1 LLVTLRNVL
10 YMPLGGAKMSL
21 YTTGEA
27 AKICNVTVRT
37 IQYYDK
43 EGIIHPSEISVGGRR
58 LYSEEDINNLK
69 KVCMIKSLGV
79 SLAGIK
85 EIMKDEEGEKVIQVF
100 LEEQE
105 KEIAENI
112 DNLTE
117 QVKRIRVVR
126 DSIKESGFL
135 PVNSNEDIEELM
147 EEKKNIKKLRLFLL
161 AVGIPVSIMEW
172 TGIIYW
178 IMSGNPKLFL
188 VFLPIIIILSVFV
201 FVIYYGRTKFLCP
214 HCHTLFKPRVVEY
227 IFANHT
233 LKLRKL
239 TCTSCGHKG
248 MCIEKYSR
256 D

>member
-1 LLVTLRNVL
+1 MHVTLRNVL

-27 AKICNVTVRT
+27 AKICDVTVRT

-43 EGIIHPSEISVGGRR
+43 EGIIHPSELSEGGRR
-58 LYSEEDINNLK
+58 LYSEEDISNLK

-79 SLAGIK
+79 SLAGIR
-85 EIMKDEEGEKVIQVF
+85 EIMKDEDGEKVIQVF

-105 KEIAENI
+105 KEISESI
-112 DNLTE
+112 DNLTD
-117 QVKRIRVVR
+117 QIKRIRMVK
-126 DSIKESGFL
+126 DSINESGFL
-135 PVNSNEDIEELM
+135 PVNSKEDIDQLM
-147 EEKKNIKKLRLFLL
+147 EEKKNIKKLRIFLL

-178 IMSGNPKLFL
+178 IMTGNPKLFL
-188 VFLPIIIILSVFV
+188 ALLPVVILLSIIV

-214 HCHTLFKPRVVEY
+214 QCHKLFKPRVGEY

>member
-1 LLVTLRNVL
+1 
-10 YMPLGGAKMSL
+10 MPLGGAKMSL

-248 MCIEKYSR
+248 MCIEKYSI

>member
-1 LLVTLRNVL
+1 
-10 YMPLGGAKMSL
+10 MSL

-43 EGIIHPSEISVGGRR
+43 EGIIHPSELSEGGRR
-58 LYSEEDINNLK
+58 LYSEEDISNLK

-135 PVNSNEDIEELM
+135 PVNSKEDIEELM

-248 MCIEKYSR
+248 MCIEKYSI

>member
-248 MCIEKYSR
+248 MCIEKYSI

>member
-1 LLVTLRNVL
+1 
-10 YMPLGGAKMSL
+10 MSL

-248 MCIEKYSR
+248 MCIEKYSI

>member
-1 LLVTLRNVL
+1 
-10 YMPLGGAKMSL
+10 MSL

-43 EGIIHPSEISVGGRR
+43 EGIIHPSELSEGGRR

-85 EIMKDEEGEKVIQVF
+85 EIMKDENGEKVIQVF

-105 KEIAENI
+105 KEITENVET
-112 DNLTE
+112 LTD
-117 QVKRIRVVR
+117 QLKRIRLVK

-135 PVNSNEDIEELM
+135 PVNSKEDIEELM
-147 EEKKNIKKLRLFLL
+147 EEKKNITKLRLFLF
-161 AVGIPVSIMEW
+161 AVGIPVAAMEW
-172 TGIIYW
+172 SGIIYW
-178 IMSGNPKLFL
+178 IVSGNPRLFL
-188 VFLPIIIILSVFV
+188 GFLPIVIILSVIA
-201 FVIYYGRTKFLCP
+201 FVIMFKRTKFLCP
-214 HCHTLFKPRVVEY
+214 QCHTLFKPRVGEY

>member
-1 LLVTLRNVL
+1 
-10 YMPLGGAKMSL
+10 MSV

-43 EGIIHPSEISVGGRR
+43 EGIIHPSELSEGGRR
-58 LYSEEDINNLK
+58 LYSEEDISNLK

-85 EIMKDEEGEKVIQVF
+85 EIMKDEDGEKVIHTF

-105 KEIAENI
+105 KEITENI
-112 DNLTE
+112 ENLTA
-117 QVKRIRVVR
+117 QVKRIRLVR
-126 DSIKESGFL
+126 ESIKESGFL
-135 PVNSNEDIEELM
+135 PVNSREDIEELM
-147 EEKKNIKKLRLFLL
+147 EEKKNITRLRIFLL
-161 AVGIPVSIMEW
+161 AVGIPVATMEW
-172 TGIIYW
+172 SGIIYW
-178 IMSGNPKLFL
+178 IITGNPRLFL
-188 VFLPIIIILSVFV
+188 VFLPIVIVISIIAFIIVFR
-201 FVIYYGRTKFLCP
+201 RTKFLCP
-214 HCHTLFKPRVVEY
+214 QCHSLFKPRVGEY
-227 IFANHT
+227 FFASHT

-248 MCIEKYSR
+248 MCIEKYSK

>member
-1 LLVTLRNVL
+1 
-10 YMPLGGAKMSL
+10 MSL

-43 EGIIHPSEISVGGRR
+43 EGIIHPSEISDGGRR
-58 LYSEEDINNLK
+58 LYSEEDISNLK

-135 PVNSNEDIEELM
+135 PVNSKEDIEELM

-188 VFLPIIIILSVFV
+188 VFLPIIIILSVYV

-248 MCIEKYSR
+248 MCIEKYSI

>member
-1 LLVTLRNVL
+1 
-10 YMPLGGAKMSL
+10 MSL

-27 AKICNVTVRT
+27 AKICGVTVRT

-43 EGIIHPSEISVGGRR
+43 EGIIHPSELSEGGRR
-58 LYSEEDINNLK
+58 LYSEEDISNLK

-85 EIMKDEEGEKVIQVF
+85 EIMKDEDGEKVIQVF

-105 KEIAENI
+105 REISENI
-112 DNLTE
+112 ESLTK
-117 QVKRIRVVR
+117 QIKRIRVVR
-126 DSIKESGFL
+126 DSVKESGFL
-135 PVNSNEDIEELM
+135 PVNSKEDIEELM
-147 EEKKNIKKLRLFLL
+147 EEKKNIKKLRIFLL
-161 AVGIPVSIMEW
+161 AVGLPVSVMEW

-178 IMSGNPKLFL
+178 IMTGNPRLFL
-188 VFLPIIIILSVFV
+188 VFLPIIIILSIVV

-214 HCHTLFKPRVVEY
+214 QCHALFKPRVIEN

>member
-1 LLVTLRNVL
+1 MLVTLRNVL

-248 MCIEKYSR
+248 MCIEKYSI